1 MKTEPK
7 KCFFLC
13 WEQPIRIVM
22 RTLSF
27 LCVTTVF
34 SFSPRDV
41 FSQNA
46 RIEIVED
53 KMITVSQIFDLIQEQ
68 AGYRFVYSDEVIAKA
83 PEVSVK
89 KGTILARRLLKKGL
103 SPIGCTYEITENETI
118 IVKRNNPPPLTI
130 VQQTV
135 NGTVTDATGAPLP
148 GATIIEKGTNNGAQT
163 DFDGN
168 FSITVSDSNS
178 ILVFSYIGFSSQEVS
193 LNGQTSISVQLQEDS
208 AQLDEVVVIGYG
220 TQRRETLSGAVVSL
234 DNEVLEDIPINST
247 LQGIQGRLAGAVVTR
262 GNGQPGSE
270 GFNIQIRGAST
281 VNGNSSPLVII
292 DGVPGSMTDLNPND
306 VENFTVLKD
315 ASAAIYGA
323 RASNGVILV
332 TTKKGTTGKPTVNVN
347 TSYSLRRRADFF
359 EQLSSYQVFRMGQ
372 EGDRNTP
379 GDSRIFELSDEVME
393 ALRNETGEAFEFN
406 GLPGETLYARTWDYT
421 DMSFDTGSQI
431 NTDVNISGAT
441 DKFSY
446 RGSFGF
452 LHEDGILKVAPEDNN
467 QRVNVR
473 YNLGWKPVEGL
484 NIDARIGF
492 SRQVSK
498 RPSALGIGSA
508 LTLFPF
514 MRPYTVADPTKYA
527 TTQGYTPPMQFTAES
542 GTTTDYDTRVEN
554 NLKVDYEMVDNLTIT
569 GQVGANLRFREQD
582 AFLREIPNWDEETG
596 ELVGVRFRPNTGTKE
611 FVKDIYS
618 TLIGYA
624 NYSNTFADIHNLS
637 VTAGASHEQFDRS
650 GFWARRTA
658 FPSNDFFS
666 LNLGDGENQTN
677 NITGGS
683 EKSDAQWTIQSLFG
697 RASYVLDSKYIFD
710 FNTRYDGSSRFAR
723 DTRWGFFW
731 GASAAWRLGEEDFL
745 KSLNVFDDLKLR
757 LSYSETGSQQGI
769 GLYDYIETV
778 SIGGQYPFGDGGRI
792 QSATVGNLIDPTRTW
807 ETVQAYN
814 IGLDF
819 AVLDNRLSGSFD
831 YFVKNNVDMLVP
843 LVSPAL
849 IGSPLPAGNN
859 GALRTN
865 GWEAIVRWQDNIGS
879 DFSYFI
885 NINMD
890 DAVNEVT
897 DYGGQDTYNEGRV
910 QIREGQMINT
920 YHGWVF
926 DGIIQ
931 NQQEL
936 DDYKERYLKPGS
948 QVPAEIGIGDARYK
962 DINGDG
968 LISVYGSLDEN
979 GEVTQGDVVP
989 LGNPTPRY
997 NFGINMGFNYK
1008 GFEFSAFLQGV
1019 GEKDIFLDGDWS
1031 APFFWW
1037 WHKPDTRFWNTTWSP
1052 ERPNAPFPRISHGN
1066 IRRWNYNKSTL
1077 TMLDAS
1083 YIRLKNVTIGYNL
1096 PESVTNAMGVERLK
1110 LYVSGFDLWERHN
1123 LPGGF
1128 DPESLTATQTSPQ
1141 QYPFSRLYTLGVNL
1155 TF

>member
-1 MKTEPK
+1 MSKYALIGCLLQTFFYPFLFAESTKGQKSLENIFVTIELNESKLKEVFTKIEKLTDFQFAYK
-7 KCFFLC
+7 KG
-13 WEQPIRIVM
+13 EIRNKES
-22 RTLSF
+22 LSI
-27 LCVTTVF
+27 
-34 SFSPRDV
+34 
-41 FSQNA
+41 NA
-46 RIEIVED
+46 RDISIGNLLRQIARETNLKFKRVNEIIHVTEN
-53 KMITVSQIFDLIQEQ
+53 S
-68 AGYRFVYSDEVIAKA
+68 
-83 PEVSVK
+83 SVK
-89 KGTILARRLLKKGL
+89 NIVTEVQLPDRQIRGKVTDENGSELPGVNVLVKDTGIGTITDLEGNYSLNV
-103 SPIGCTYEITENETI
+103 PD
-118 IVKRNNPPPLTI
+118 
-130 VQQTV
+130 
-135 NGTVTDATGAPLP
+135 DAT
-148 GATIIEKGTNNGAQT
+148 
-163 DFDGN
+163 
-168 FSITVSDSNS
+168 
-178 ILVFSYIGFSSQEVS
+178 ILVFSYVGYITEEVDIAGRTTVDFV
-193 LNGQTSISVQLQEDS
+193 LTPDIETL
-208 AQLDEVVVIGYG
+208 AEVVVVGYG
-220 TQRRETLSGAVVSL
+220 TQRRETLSGSVVSL
-234 DNEVLEDIPINST
+234 DNEVLENIPINST

-281 VNGNSSPLVII
+281 VNGNSSPLIII
-292 DGVPGSMTDLNPND
+292 DGVPGSMADLNPND

-332 TTKKGTTGKPTVNVN
+332 TTKKGTAGKPTVNVN

-359 EQLSSYQVFRMGQ
+359 EQLNSYQVIRMGQ

-393 ALRNETGEAFEFN
+393 ALRNETGEPFEFN
-406 GLPGETLYARTWDYT
+406 GLPGETLYAQTWDYT
-421 DMSFDTGSQI
+421 DMSFDVGSQS

-467 QRVNVR
+467 QRANAR
-473 YNLGWKPVEGL
+473 FNLGFRPIERL
-484 NIDARIGF
+484 NIESRIGF

-498 RPSALGIGSA
+498 RPSQLGIGSA

-542 GTTTDYDTRVEN
+542 GTTTDYDTRIEN
-554 NLKVDYEMVDNLTIT
+554 NVKVDYEVVDNLTVT

-582 AFLREIPNWDEETG
+582 AFLRRIPNWDEETG
-596 ELVGVRFRPNTGTKE
+596 EFLFYRNNPNTGTEE
-611 FVKDIYS
+611 FVKDVYS
-618 TLIGYA
+618 TLIGYV
-624 NYSNTFADIHNLS
+624 NYSNTFAGIHDLS

-650 GFWARRTA
+650 GFWARRIA

-666 LNLGDGENQTN
+666 LNLGDSENQTN
-677 NITGGS
+677 NIAGGDGKTD
-683 EKSDAQWTIQSLFG
+683 ENWTIRSLFG
-697 RASYVLDSKYIFD
+697 RASYMLNSKYIVEL
-710 FNTRYDGSSRFAR
+710 NTRYDGSSRFAR

-731 GASAAWRLGEEDFL
+731 GASAAWRLGEESFVQN
-745 KSLNVFDDLKLR
+745 LNVFDALKLR
-757 LSYSETGSQQGI
+757 LSYSETGSQEGI

-778 SIGGQYPFGDGGRI
+778 SIGGQYPFGDGARV
-792 QSATVGNLIDPTRTW
+792 ARANVGNLIDPTRTW
-807 ETVQAYN
+807 ETVQTYN

-819 AVLDNRLSGSFD
+819 AMLDNRLSGSFD
-831 YFVKNNVDMLVP
+831 YFVKDNVDMLVP

-849 IGSPLPAGNN
+849 IGSPLPSGNN
-859 GALRTN
+859 GELRTK
-865 GWEAIVRWQDNIGS
+865 GWEAILSWQDDIGS

-885 NINMD
+885 NINVD

-897 DYGGQDTYNEGRV
+897 DYGGQDTYSEGRV
-910 QIREGQMINT
+910 EIREGQMINT

-926 DGIIQ
+926 DGIIR

-936 DDYKERYLKPGS
+936 DDYKAQYLRPGS

-962 DINGDG
+962 DVNGDG

-979 GEVTQGDVVP
+979 GEATQGDVVP

-997 NFGINMGFNYK
+997 NFGVNLGFNYK

-1019 GEKDIFLDGDWS
+1019 GQKEIFLDGDWS

-1052 ERPNAPFPRISHGN
+1052 ERPDAPYPRISHGN

-1083 YIRLKNVTIGYNL
+1083 YMRLKNVTIGYNL
-1096 PESVTNAMGVERLK
+1096 PKSVTNAIGVERLK
-1110 LYVSGFDLWERHN
+1110 VYISGFDLWERHD

-1128 DPESLTATQTSPQ
+1128 DPESLTFDQTSPQ
-1141 QYPFSRLYTLGVNL
+1141 QYPFSRLYTLGVNV